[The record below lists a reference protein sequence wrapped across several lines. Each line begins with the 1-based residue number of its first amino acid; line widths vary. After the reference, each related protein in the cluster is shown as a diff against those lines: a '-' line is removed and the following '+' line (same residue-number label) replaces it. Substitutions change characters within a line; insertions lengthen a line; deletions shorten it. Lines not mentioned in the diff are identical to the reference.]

1 MKLMVQTTGADLGVA
16 LRRAL
21 AGRAATILKRRADE
35 KAAAEADAK
44 DREGADG
51 KSGQ

>member
-1 MKLMVQTTGADLGVA
+1 MKLMVRTTGADLGEA

-21 AGRAATILKRRADE
+21 TGRAATILTRRADE
-35 KAAAEADAK
+35 KAEAEAK

>member
-1 MKLMVQTTGADLGVA
+1 MKLMVQTTGADLGEA

-21 AGRAATILKRRADE
+21 TGRAATILKRRADE
-35 KAAAEADAK
+35 KAEAK
-44 DREGADG
+44 DGEGADG